1 MDFIAPSAEQ
11 VFALRVSAGIDELAQ
26 DPRFANASP
35 DLVEAIVEGIGQFAA
50 GEWAPLQRIG
60 DTQGAKASDGLVTLP
75 DGFAQAYQA
84 YAEQGWNGVAG
95 PELFGGQ
102 GLPFSLACAILETLG
117 SANLAFTLLPML
129 TVGAIES
136 LLHHGSEAQQALY
149 LPKLVSGT
157 WSGTMNLTEPQA
169 GSDVGALRTTAT
181 PIETGEH
188 AGKYLIKG
196 TKIFITWGGHELA
209 ENIIHLVLARTPG
222 APAGSRGISLFV
234 VPKILVNTDGSL
246 GARNDLRVV
255 SLEHKLGIHASP
267 TCVMSYGDND
277 MCIGELVGHEN
288 EGLKAMF
295 TMMNS
300 ARINV
305 GSQGVQLAERAWQQA
320 KHFAGERIQ
329 SARAGSADK
338 SPVAIIEH
346 PDVRRMLLRMRALTE
361 GARALLYYTAG
372 QVDRG
377 SLGDAAAKM
386 RADLLV
392 PLLKS
397 WGTDVGMEVTSLN
410 IQVHGGMGFIE
421 ETGAAQLYRDARI
434 PPIYE
439 GTNGIQAADLVSR
452 KLGMEGGGVLAALM
466 TDIAKDAGDAP
477 ALAAL
482 AGDCAG
488 IGAWMTSQASL
499 DDRLAGSVP
508 FQTMFAV
515 AVAGWLLLRQARAS
529 ADADVPAAIARSKP
543 VVSRFFL
550 DHVVPE
556 AAGLKASAMGG
567 ASLFYALDAEALA
580 Q

>member
-508 FQTMFAV
+508 FQTMCAV

>member
-11 VFALRVSAGIDELAQ
+11 VFALRISAGIDEIAQ
-26 DPRFANASP
+26 NPRFAAASS

-60 DTQGAKASDGLVTLP
+60 DTQGAKVSDGLVTLP
-75 DGFAQAYQA
+75 QGFAPAYQA
-84 YAEQGWNGVAG
+84 YVEQGWNAVAG
-95 PELFGGQ
+95 PEEFGGQ
-102 GLPFSLACAILETLG
+102 GLPYSLACAILETLG

-136 LLHHGSEAQQALY
+136 LQHHGSAAQQALY
-149 LPKLVSGT
+149 LPKLVSGIWT
-157 WSGTMNLTEPQA
+157 GTMNLTEPQA
-169 GSDVGALRTTAT
+169 GSDVGALRTSAT
-181 PIETGEH
+181 PIESGGD
-188 AGKYLIKG
+188 AGKYRIKG

-234 VPKILVNTDGSL
+234 VPKILVNADGSL
-246 GARNDLRVV
+246 GAHNDLRVV

-277 MCIGELVGHEN
+277 NCIGELVGHEN

-320 KHFAGERIQ
+320 KHFAVERIQ

-361 GARALLYYTAG
+361 GGRALLYYTAG

-377 SLGDAAAKM
+377 SLGDNAAKM

-392 PLLKS
+392 PLLKA
-397 WGTDVGMEVTSLN
+397 WGTDLGMEVTSLN
-410 IQVHGGMGFIE
+410 VQIHGGMGFTE
-421 ETGAAQLYRDARI
+421 ETGAAQLMRDARI

-439 GTNGIQAADLVSR
+439 GTNGIQAADLVTR
-452 KLGMEGGGVLAALM
+452 KLGMENGGVLAALM
-466 TDIAKDAGDAP
+466 TEIGKDAGDAP
-477 ALAAL
+477 ALATL
-482 AGDCAG
+482 AGECAA
-488 IGAWMTSQASL
+488 IGEWMTSQASL

-508 FQTMFAV
+508 FLTMCAV
-515 AVAGWLLLRQARAS
+515 AVAGWQLLRQSRAS
-529 ADADVPAAIARSKP
+529 ADSDSPAAIARSKP
-543 VVSRFFL
+543 VVARFFL
-550 DHVVPE
+550 DHLVPE
-556 AAGLKASAMGG
+556 AMGLKAAAVGG
-567 ASLFYALDAEALA
+567 AGLFYALDAEALA